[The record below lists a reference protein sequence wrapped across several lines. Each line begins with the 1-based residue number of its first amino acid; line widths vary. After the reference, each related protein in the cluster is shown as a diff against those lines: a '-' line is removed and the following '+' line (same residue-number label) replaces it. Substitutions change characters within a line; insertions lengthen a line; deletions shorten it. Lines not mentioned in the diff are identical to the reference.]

1 MSEALVDEIEAINS
15 IYGENTIIPS
25 SEDQPPESTIYILS
39 LPGEETASLRLQ
51 FPLTYPDVPPAVLGT
66 HSSGS
71 ATRKR
76 GAAVKDL
83 ALFRDAVSEVYEP
96 GQVCLFDAIEKVQ
109 ELFASAGSDDNE
121 KDHDHQE
128 APDHPHPD
136 SDSEGE
142 VIPDEVRSS
151 RHQQQSMMNI
161 HFSPLSSSSP
171 SSSSSSPQ
179 VPPWTASDPFVELK
193 STFLARTAPVTSPTQ
208 AASYLQH
215 LLATDKRVR
224 AATHN
229 ITAWRIR
236 GPNGTSFQDCDD
248 DGETAAGGR
257 LLHLMQL
264 MDLWDTMV
272 VVTRWYGG
280 QKLGPRRFAL
290 INQAARDAFVKAGL
304 VQGEAGGTGAAGEG
318 GGKKKK
324 GGK

>member
-1 MSEALVDEIEAINS
+1 MSESLTDEIEAINS
-15 IYGENTIIPS
+15 IYGDNTLAHSPS
-25 SEDQPPESTIYILS
+25 EPDPSIYILS
-39 LPGEETASLRLQ
+39 LPGEASSLRLQ
-51 FPLTYPDVPPAVLGT
+51 FPSTYPDIPPTVLGT
-66 HSSGS
+66 HSSGTAGKGS
-71 ATRKR
+71 AARR
-76 GAAVKDL
+76 L

-109 ELFASAGSDDNE
+109 ELLAVANESEGDGVDGDLEEGSPSDS
-121 KDHDHQE
+121 K
-128 APDHPHPD
+128 HPHEAASNPND
-136 SDSEGE
+136 AAHTDALGE
-142 VIPDEVRSS
+142 A
-151 RHQQQSMMNI
+151 
-161 HFSPLSSSSP
+161 
-171 SSSSSSPQ
+171 
-179 VPPWTASDPFVELK
+179 PPWTLSAPITENK
-193 STFLARTAPVTSPTQ
+193 STFVARCAHVTSPSQ
-208 AASYLQH
+208 AASFVQH
-215 LLATDKRVR
+215 LLASDKRVR

-290 INQAARDAFVKAGL
+290 INQAARDAFVQAGL
-304 VQGEAGGTGAAGEG
+304 VSAAGEAAG
-318 GGKKKK
+318 NGKKK

>member
-15 IYGENTIIPS
+15 IYGDNTLARSPQ
-25 SEDQPPESTIYILS
+25 DQDPTIHILV
-39 LPGEETASLRLQ
+39 LPGETASLRLR
-51 FPLTYPDVPPAVLGT
+51 FPQAYPDVPPIVLGT

-71 ATRKR
+71 SGKR
-76 GAAVKDL
+76 GVAARDL

-109 ELFASAGSDDNE
+109 ELLAAVGESKDADVEENVSGDAEERKTSAPAAAASPTIGHGRVE
-121 KDHDHQE
+121 
-128 APDHPHPD
+128 
-136 SDSEGE
+136 
-142 VIPDEVRSS
+142 DE
-151 RHQQQSMMNI
+151 
-161 HFSPLSSSSP
+161 LSIS
-171 SSSSSSPQ
+171 
-179 VPPWTASDPFVELK
+179 PPWILSDPLTELK
-193 STFLARTAPVTSPTQ
+193 SVFIARCAPVNSPDQ
-208 AASYLQH
+208 AASFVRH
-215 LLATDKRVR
+215 LLASDKRVR
-224 AATHN
+224 SATHN

-290 INQAARDAFVKAGL
+290 INQTARDAFVKAGL
-304 VQGEAGGTGAAGEG
+304 VSDTGSG
-318 GGKKKK
+318 GGKKK
-324 GGK
+324 GGR